1 MPEDGYSIPTVVDP
15 LNATRPLSPPVL
27 DDLIRSACLSTSGE
41 CRIVGREALKSDAVA
56 CRAIRVAAGWGYQ
69 VRRQELPALLR
80 AICVRL
86 DQRGSLGLCAAAS
99 YRRKPLGNDIGVGSG
114 GEDAAASGA
123 PSDREGRD
131 RAQRVAHHLPPVSR
145 ESSVRYAQSRV
156 ISGRIETSAQP
167 APRSRKVAG
176 YQLIIADALGIPA
189 TAAVSYGP

>member
-1 MPEDGYSIPTVVDP
+1 MPADGYPIPTVVDP
-15 LNATRPLSPPVL
+15 LNATRPLSLPVL

-56 CRAIRVAAGWGYQ
+56 CRAIRVAAGRGYQ
-69 VRRQELPALLR
+69 IRRQELPALLR

-123 PSDREGRD
+123 PSVREGRD
-131 RAQRVAHHLPPVSR
+131 RGKQVAHHLPP
-145 ESSVRYAQSRV
+145 
-156 ISGRIETSAQP
+156 I
-167 APRSRKVAG
+167 SRKSSATVRTSRGISAAG
-176 YQLIIADALGIPA
+176 K
-189 TAAVSYGP
+189 GPSD